1 MCAGQFVL
9 LNFKNSEGKI
19 NQLNKMETPRR
30 NRLDLNTPAEKAIY
44 NAMQE
49 IEKAGADVRLTEAV
63 ILLSKAREMVAD
75 FIDNI
80 EVIKDKYSYIKESNR
95 EHCTI
100 YKNNLYFGAVGSESE
115 AKYLCY
121 ALENF
126 DDLEFAAS
134 PTNLVLYLDGRC
146 LGELKVNQMLAE
158 KVTTKMATVFKI
170 KPKVKGVDMSDIGWE
185 YDNH

>member
-1 MCAGQFVL
+1 
-9 LNFKNSEGKI
+9 
-19 NQLNKMETPRR
+19 METPRR

-44 NAMQE
+44 DAMQE
-49 IEKAGADVRLTEAV
+49 VEKVGADVRLTEAV
-63 ILLSKAREMVAD
+63 ILLSKARELIAD
-75 FIDNI
+75 FVDKV
-80 EVIKDKYSYIKESNR
+80 EPVKDKYSYVKDDGR

-100 YKNNLYFGAVGSESE
+100 YKNNLYFGAVGSERE

-134 PTNLVLYLDGRC
+134 PTNLVLYLDGRS

-158 KVTTKMATVFKI
+158 KVTDKMSKVFKT